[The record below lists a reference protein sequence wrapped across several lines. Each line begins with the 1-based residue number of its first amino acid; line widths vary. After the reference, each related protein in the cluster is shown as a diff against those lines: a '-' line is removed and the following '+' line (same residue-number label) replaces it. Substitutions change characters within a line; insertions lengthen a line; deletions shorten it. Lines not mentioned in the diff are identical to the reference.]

1 MGTNIRE
8 GSYVSARRGRR
19 LENRSTDF
27 SGLRDID
34 QRERT
39 ALDQEITPHQTE
51 NALTAQRV
59 NRRSTAGGGAAS
71 GSGGL
76 RKASLGEAFGECR
89 GSAGPGDVAQT
100 AE

>member
-1 MGTNIRE
+1 MVTTIRE

-59 NRRSTAGGGAAS
+59 NRRPTAGGDAAS
-71 GSGGL
+71 GSAAW
-76 RKASLGEAFGECR
+76 RKP
-89 GSAGPGDVAQT
+89 GSAGACGKFPPPAPPPSPT
-100 AE
+100 P